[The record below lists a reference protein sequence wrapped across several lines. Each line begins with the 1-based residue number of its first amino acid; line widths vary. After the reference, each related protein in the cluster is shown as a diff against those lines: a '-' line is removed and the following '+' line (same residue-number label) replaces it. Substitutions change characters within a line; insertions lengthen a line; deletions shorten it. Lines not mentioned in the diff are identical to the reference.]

1 MPSRTV
7 QASNDWTYHR
17 LVNTTPKP
25 RATKKS
31 RGELVA
37 LPVLFPLLLV
47 VVAVAAAV
55 VVVDAI
61 LG

>member
-1 MPSRTV
+1 MPSRTFL
-7 QASNDWTYHR
+7 ASNNRTYHK

-37 LPVLFPLLLV
+37 LPVWFPLLLV

-55 VVVDAI
+55 VVVEAI